1 MGSLVMGLW
10 NMAML
15 FLSALF
21 SLQAD
26 VLFDQEFTVL
36 IPEGFP
42 IIDPHIHQ
50 WHLMN
55 TPRILSWPKRLLGWN
70 KPLYETVVTLGA
82 SKADKDYVGGI
93 SYVGYDYLPENY
105 ATDRGQL
112 NISHVV
118 HVEAGWQDTSD
129 FGPVKETQWAA
140 SLFSGRTDPSLG
152 GIVGRLDLR
161 GSNVDA
167 VLAAHKRASSK
178 LVGIR
183 QMLAWDAD
191 KSIMRFCDQPKLSED
206 SKWRAGFDV
215 LATHDLSFDAWFFHH
230 QLDEMVVL
238 ANAYPETTFIL
249 GHMGTPIGLGG
260 EFASYGGSDV
270 ARSRVLG
277 LWQEGMARVAE
288 CPNVLV
294 KLSGFFMPVVGWGYH
309 LRDQQP
315 CLAEVVDDLR
325 PMVEFV
331 VGQFGV
337 DRCMFASNFPMD
349 KVSMSL
355 GMLYDVYWSLC
366 EGFGDEDRVKLFRDN
381 ARDCYKIEG

>member
-1 MGSLVMGLW
+1 M
-10 NMAML
+10 
-15 FLSALF
+15 
-21 SLQAD
+21 
-26 VLFDQEFTVL
+26 L
-36 IPEGFP
+36 IPEVFS

-50 WHLMN
+50 WDLVN
-55 TPRILSWPKRLLGWN
+55 TPRILSWPKKLLGWN
-70 KPLYETVVTLGA
+70 QSLYESLVTLGA
-82 SKADKDYVGGI
+82 NKADKDYVGNI
-93 SYVGYDYLPENY
+93 SHVGYDYLPVNY
-105 ATDRGQL
+105 AADRGQL

-118 HVEAGWQDTSD
+118 HVEAGWRDNSG
-129 FGPVKETQWAA
+129 FGPVKETQWVA
-140 SLFSGRTDPSLG
+140 SLFSGRREPSLG
-152 GIVGRLDLR
+152 GIVGHLDLR
-161 GSNVDA
+161 GDNVDA

-191 KSIMRFCDQPKLSED
+191 KSIMRFCDQSKMSQDP
-206 SKWRAGFDV
+206 KWRAGFD
-215 LATHDLSFDAWFFHH
+215 LLEKYDLSFDAWFFHH
-230 QLDEMVVL
+230 QLDEMVML
-238 ANAYPETTFIL
+238 AKAYPNTTFIL

-277 LWQEGMARVAE
+277 LWQEGMAKVAE
-288 CPNVLV
+288 CRNVLV

-309 LRDQQP
+309 LRDQP
-315 CLAEVVDDLR
+315 PSLAEVVDDLR

-355 GMLYDVYWSLC
+355 EVLYDVYWSLC
-366 EGFGDEDRVKLFRDN
+366 EGLSDEDRVKLFRDN
-381 ARDCYKIEG
+381 AKSCYKIVG